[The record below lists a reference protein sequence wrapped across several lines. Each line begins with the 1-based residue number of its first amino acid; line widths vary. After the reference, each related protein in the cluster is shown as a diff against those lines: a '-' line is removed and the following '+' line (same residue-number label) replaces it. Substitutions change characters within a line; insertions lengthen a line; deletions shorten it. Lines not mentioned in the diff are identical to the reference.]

1 MEQLLKQFTLI
12 DFTGIFAPGAVMTL
26 ALNFCVL
33 DLTAPFKDFF
43 GENAVMLALY
53 FLTVSYLLGN
63 ALHQSGACLEFI
75 WKVDFDHVSYC
86 KSPEIQAAYQRC
98 FYTPMPADIKTAG
111 NRIFHYLQ
119 RNSRP
124 ERIIIFNSFYT
135 MSRTMVVTLA
145 CLIPITIYYRRE
157 ALVSWP
163 LALQLLAYVL
173 AMILFRCRWSRF
185 EKVSRR
191 GIPSV
196 QLSEIRHEG
205 DAETGSARIMAEGLY
220 CGGGLSSSL
229 LHPAPFNCKY
239 TLNINKYSLPMF
251 FRTGNLSLPFA

>member
-1 MEQLLKQFTLI
+1 MINFLLTKTIKTSNIQLAAEKEGADMEQLLKQFTLI

-185 EKVSRR
+185 EKKCLEEAYLQFSF
-191 GIPSV
+191 
-196 QLSEIRHEG
+196 QKL
-205 DAETGSARIMAEGLY
+205 DTKETPKPGQ
-220 CGGGLSSSL
+220 
-229 LHPAPFNCKY
+229 PA
-239 TLNINKYSLPMF
+239 
-251 FRTGNLSLPFA
+251 